1 MRRLAGDI
9 SPESPDSHVIQGNDD
24 DGDRRRD
31 DDGEGSALMFAL
43 DTASASRSRR
53 LRTDSTTLVK
63 KNEILRVAS

>member
-24 DGDRRRD
+24 GDRRRD

-43 DTASASRSRR
+43 DTVSASRSSR
-53 LRTDSTTLVK
+53 LTDSTTLVRK
-63 KNEILRVAS
+63 MRF